1 MFNKLHIENIQ
12 KYGSYIAN
20 KFKIFSFFFKAKK
33 KKIYK
38 NDPEKRKPF

>member
-33 KKIYK
+33 KK
-38 NDPEKRKPF
+38 DL